1 MKILLEASQM
11 ADDRL
16 VTFGDRVKA
25 IREQN
30 RISIRE
36 LAAMSGLNKSQI
48 VRIESGQS
56 DPHYTTLLRIAD
68 ALEISVGDLV
78 NVSKGADTLDGK
90 QEE

>member
-1 MKILLEASQM
+1 MGNELTALGSRI
-11 ADDRL
+11 R
-16 VTFGDRVKA
+16 A
-25 IREQN
+25 IRESQGL
-30 RISIRE
+30 SIRD
-36 LAAMSGLNKSQI
+36 LADMADLNKSQI

-68 ALEISVGDLV
+68 ALGISVGDLV

>member
-1 MKILLEASQM
+1 
-11 ADDRL
+11 
-16 VTFGDRVKA
+16 
-25 IREQN
+25 
-30 RISIRE
+30 
-36 LAAMSGLNKSQI
+36 MSGLNKSQI